1 MPAESASQPSAELT
15 AADVR
20 HVAKLA
26 QIQLSEAEIEAFRP
40 QLAGILDYVAKLQEV
55 DLAGVAPLTNP
66 LDATNMLRADET
78 TPGLS
83 REEAL
88 SVAPQSDGEYFLVP
102 EILEGES

>member
-1 MPAESASQPSAELT
+1 MPADSAPQPPGDLT

-26 QIQLSEAEIEAFRP
+26 RIELSDAEIEAYQP
-40 QLAGILDYVAKLQEV
+40 QLAGILGYVAKLQEV

-78 TPGLS
+78 TPGLP
-83 REEAL
+83 REAAL
-88 SVAPQSDGEYFLVP
+88 SVAPQTDGEYFLVP